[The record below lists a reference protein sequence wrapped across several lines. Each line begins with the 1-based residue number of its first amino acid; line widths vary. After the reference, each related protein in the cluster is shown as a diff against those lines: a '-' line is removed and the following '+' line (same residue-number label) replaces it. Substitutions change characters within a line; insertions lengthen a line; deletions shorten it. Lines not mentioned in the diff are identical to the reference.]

1 MLDIEALNEQGINVW
16 GKEQKLDRQ
25 LDAMTA
31 YGVLET
37 HIWEDHE
44 TGKTFNRPEYKKMI
58 RVAQRGDI
66 IVIKSID
73 RLGRNYT
80 EIRDQWRMI
89 TQPISA
95 VGFMYWICQ
104 L

>member
-1 MLDIEALNEQGINVW
+1 MLDIEALNEQDINVW
-16 GKEQKLDRQ
+16 GYVRVSTKEQKLDRQ

-31 YGVLET
+31 YGVPET

-66 IVIKSID
+66 VAND
-73 RLGRNYT
+73 YPGYRLWDSCTGYAGS
-80 EIRDQWRMI
+80 EHHW
-89 TQPISA
+89 
-95 VGFMYWICQ
+95 
-104 L
+104 